1 MNPRQDIYKASR
13 EGQDKYTYFL
23 LAAAGAAI
31 AFAVTQSQ
39 TATLSWSKLPL
50 ALAVLSWAFSFY
62 AGCRQL
68 RDVANVMS
76 ANYDM
81 LRVQEGIHP
90 QYPNHPQVL
99 EIIEEAVRK
108 LADKTGRWGVWQ
120 FRFLILG
127 AVFYV
132 LWHVTEMALRTPGLT
147 VPYLGYS

>member
-1 MNPRQDIYKASR
+1 MGPRQDIYKASR

-39 TATLSWSKLPL
+39 TATLTWSKLPL
-50 ALAVLSWAFSFY
+50 AVAVLSWAFSFY

-68 RDVANVMS
+68 RDVANVMQ

-81 LRVQEGIHP
+81 LRVQEGLHP
-90 QYPNHPQVL
+90 QFPSHPQVV
-99 EIIEEAVRK
+99 EIIEEAVRD
-108 LADKTGRWGVWQ
+108 LADKTGRWGAWQ

-132 LWHVTEMALRTPGLT
+132 LWHVTEMALRTQGVT
-147 VPYLGYS
+147 ISYLGYS

>member
-31 AFAVTQSQ
+31 AFAVTQ
-39 TATLSWSKLPL
+39 TATLSWPKLPL

-90 QYPNHPQVL
+90 QYPNHPQFV
-99 EIIEEAVRK
+99 EIIEEAVRE
-108 LADKTGRWGVWQ
+108 LADKTGRWGVRQ

-132 LWHVTEMALRTPGLT
+132 LWHVTEMALRAPGVT
-147 VPYLGYS
+147 VPYLGNS

>member
-1 MNPRQDIYKASR
+1 MSARQDIYKATR
-13 EGQDKYTYFL
+13 DGQDKYTYFL
-23 LAAAGAAI
+23 LAGAGAAI

-39 TATLSWSKLPL
+39 TATLTWSKLPL
-50 ALAVLSWAFSFY
+50 ALAVLSWAFSFF

-68 RDVANVMS
+68 RDVTNVMQ
-76 ANYDM
+76 ANYDL
-81 LRVQEGIHP
+81 LRVEEGLHP
-90 QYPNHPQVL
+90 QFPNHPQVV
-99 EIIEEAVRK
+99 EIITEAVRE

-132 LWHVTEMALRTPGLT
+132 LWHGTEMALRTQGIH